1 MIIYALRKSVVTGR
15 GLVNTLIN
23 KLPFELH
30 IPGYRFCGPG
40 TKLRKRL
47 SRGDEGVNDLDEA
60 CKEHDIAY
68 ANTKDL
74 EKRHV
79 ADRAL
84 LERAWSRVKAKD
96 SGLGEKTAA
105 WITTNAM
112 KIKTKLGMGRGRKRS
127 AAAADFDDGGVS
139 QRKRRRVSE
148 RLRSAKLV
156 MGRGRKRT
164 AAAAAMANF
173 DGGGVSRRKRRRV
186 SKRLRSS
193 KKIIGS
199 KRRGRKIIGGGKRRG
214 RKNKHNFGKKS
225 SLIKQ
230 AKKELEAINSTGR
243 VNKYMAAAAK
253 KSRII
258 PVPKTGGFLPLIPL
272 FAGLSALGALTGGA
286 AGVAKTVLDA
296 KAAKDKLAEASRHN
310 QTMEAIAIGKKGDGL
325 YLKPYRRG
333 YGLFLRPYTPQSAS
347 KNF

>member
-127 AAAADFDDGGVS
+127 AAMADFDAAAGVS

-148 RLRSAKLV
+148 RLKSAKLVV

-164 AAAAAMANF
+164 AAAMADFDAAAA
-173 DGGGVSRRKRRRV
+173 GVSRRKRRRV
-186 SKRLRSS
+186 SKRLRSA

-199 KRRGRKIIGGGKRRG
+199 KIRRRRRGH
-214 RKNKHNFGKKS
+214 RKNKHNFS
-225 SLIKQ
+225 RNSLIKQ
-230 AKKELEAINSTGR
+230 AKQELEAINSTGR

-253 KSRII
+253 KSRVI

-333 YGLFLRPYTPQSAS
+333 YGLFLRPYTPRSAS